1 MIRRKPHE
9 DEHENHERWLVSYAD
24 FITLLFAFFVVMY
37 SISSVNQGK
46 YKQLTS
52 ALGSA
57 FSGDVSPR
65 IGPQAS
71 NGDISPRSNSRYS
84 SIIQPL
90 KLNQLHSD
98 KQRRERENMAALAN
112 KLANSLSGLINDG
125 KVRVVQNNRGIR
137 IDIHDTLLFT
147 PGSAELSPAA
157 KQPLGEIAN
166 FLKESTNQIQVE
178 GHTDNVPIHTDQ
190 FFSNWEL
197 SAMRATALVR
207 LFTESNIAES
217 RLSAAGYGSAQ
228 PIADNATPEG
238 RAKNRRVSIMILYSD
253 ANESSSDNSE
263 ISPDQANNSATATSS
278 SAMATSSSTNS
289 TAIKPKVS
297 TTPSNQA

>member
-9 DEHENHERWLVSYAD
+9 EDHENHERWLVSYAD

-52 ALGSA
+52 SLGSA

-65 IGPQAS
+65 IGPQAN

-98 KQRRERENMAALAN
+98 KQKRERENMAALAN
-112 KLANSLSGLINDG
+112 KLANSLSQLINDG
-125 KVRVVQNNRGIR
+125 KLRVVQNNRGIR
-137 IDIHDTLLFT
+137 IDIHDTLLFA

-157 KQPLGEIAN
+157 KQPLAEIAT

-197 SAMRATALVR
+197 SAVRATALVR
-207 LFTESNIAES
+207 LFSESSIAES

-228 PIADNATPEG
+228 PIADNGTPEG

-253 ANESSSDNSE
+253 ANQSTSDNGE
-263 ISPDQANNSATATSS
+263 IAPDIA
-278 SAMATSSSTNS
+278 ST
-289 TAIKPKVS
+289 S
-297 TTPSNQA
+297 TTTNTVKLKPQVITAPSDQGI